1 MVRLGAN
8 PQGFTEDRWSLLTCR
23 AVGSRTCSPVAKV
36 TFSFRIASSDA
47 AKAGSFLRMMMQ
59 LQQNCL
65 LSMFRLS

>member
-36 TFSFRIASSDA
+36 TFSLRIASSDA
-47 AKAGSFLRMMMQ
+47 AKAGSFLRMMVQ